1 MDTHIY
7 EDILSFHVLNLIT
20 GSSQI
25 ASQTDKRSNCQQSL
39 DHRKNKRIPEKHLL
53 LYAKAF
59 DYVNHNKQWKI
70 LKQMRI
76 SGRLTCLLRNL
87 YAGQQATVR
96 TRHGATDWFQIGKGV
111 YQGYILSPYLFN
123 LYAEYIM

>member
-59 DYVNHNKQWKI
+59 DCVDHNK
-70 LKQMRI
+70 L
-76 SGRLTCLLRNL
+76 
-87 YAGQQATVR
+87 
-96 TRHGATDWFQIGKGV
+96 GK
-111 YQGYILSPYLFN
+111 F
-123 LYAEYIM
+123 